1 MTRTFLLCPLYF
13 PAVVSRSQAS
23 EPRYPRVS
31 TVGKEHTIANIGG
44 EEVKVLDSFENLK
57 KTPLFE
63 MHLKY
68 GGKIVDFGGWALPVQ
83 FSGIIEEHRAV
94 RTAAGL
100 FDVYHMGEI
109 DVKGPAAL
117 ALVQKLITNDASK
130 LAKNQVLYTP
140 MCYEN
145 GTVVDDLLVYRLG
158 DGHFYLV
165 VNAANTDKDYAWIR
179 EQAKAFDNVL
189 VENLSDSTAQLALQ
203 GPKAEAILQ
212 KLTRIDLAGIKY
224 YWCLPNVEVAGS
236 KCLVSRT
243 GYTGEDGFEIYSESE
258 DAPKLWEII
267 LETGDEDGLIP
278 VGLGARDTLRFEA
291 RLPLYGHEIDEKT
304 TPIEAGL
311 GIFVK
316 LDKPAFNGREVLA
329 RQKAEGMTKKLAGF
343 EMVDRGIPRAGYPI
357 AKEGRE
363 VGYVT
368 TGSFAPTLEK
378 NIGLGFVPLELA
390 KIGEEIEVVIRGK
403 GVKAQIVKTPFYRRV
418 EK

>member
-1 MTRTFLLCPLYF
+1 M
-13 PAVVSRSQAS
+13 
-23 EPRYPRVS
+23 
-31 TVGKEHTIANIGG
+31 
-44 EEVKVLDSFENLK
+44 KVLDSFENLR

-68 GGKIVDFGGWALPVQ
+68 GGKIIDFGGWALPVQ

-100 FDVYHMGEI
+100 FDVSHMGEI
-109 DVKGPAAL
+109 DVKGPDAL

-130 LAKNQVLYTP
+130 LAQNQVLYTP
-140 MCYEN
+140 MCYAN

-158 DGHFYLV
+158 EDHFYLV

-179 EQAKAFDNVL
+179 EQARAFNDVSA
-189 VENLSDSTAQLALQ
+189 ENLSDSTAQLALQ
-203 GPKAEAILQ
+203 GPKAGEILR
-212 KLTRIDLAGIKY
+212 KLTKTDLASIKY
-224 YWCLPNVEVAGS
+224 YWCLPDVNVAGS
-236 KCLVSRT
+236 RCLVSRT
-243 GYTGEDGFEIYSESE
+243 GYTGEDGFEIYCKPQ
-258 DAPKLWEII
+258 DAPKLWEIL

-316 LDKPAFNGREVLA
+316 LEKPVFNGKEVLA
-329 RQKAEGMTKKLAGF
+329 RQKAEGVAKKLVGF
-343 EMVDRGIPRAGYPI
+343 EMVDRGIPRGGYPI
-357 AKEGRE
+357 ARDGRE

-378 NIGLGFVPLELA
+378 NIGLGFVPPELA
-390 KIGEEIEVVIRGK
+390 KVGEELDVVIRGK
-403 GVKAQIVKTPFYRRV
+403 GVRARVVKTPFYRRA

>member
-1 MTRTFLLCPLYF
+1 
-13 PAVVSRSQAS
+13 
-23 EPRYPRVS
+23 
-31 TVGKEHTIANIGG
+31 
-44 EEVKVLDSFENLK
+44 
-57 KTPLFE
+57 

-68 GGKIVDFGGWALPVQ
+68 GGKIIDFGGWALPVQ

-100 FDVYHMGEI
+100 FDVSHMGEI
-109 DVKGPAAL
+109 DVKGPDAL

-158 DGHFYLV
+158 EDHFYLV

-179 EQAKAFDNVL
+179 GQARAFNDVSA
-189 VENLSDSTAQLALQ
+189 ENLSDSTAQLALQ
-203 GPKAEAILQ
+203 GPKAGEILR
-212 KLTRIDLAGIKY
+212 KLTKTDLASIKY
-224 YWCLPNVEVAGS
+224 YWCLPDVNVAGS
-236 KCLVSRT
+236 RCLVSRT
-243 GYTGEDGFEIYSESE
+243 GYTGEDGFEIYCKPK
-258 DAPKLWEII
+258 DAPKLWEIL

-316 LDKPAFNGREVLA
+316 LEKLAFNGKGALV
-329 RQKAEGMTKKLAGF
+329 RQKAEGVTKKLVGF
-343 EMVDRGIPRAGYPI
+343 EMVDRGIPRGGYPI
-357 AKEGRE
+357 ARDGRE

-378 NIGLGFVPLELA
+378 NIGLGFVPPELA
-390 KIGEEIEVVIRGK
+390 RVGEEIDVVIRGK
-403 GVKAQIVKTPFYRRV
+403 GVKALIVKTPFYRRA